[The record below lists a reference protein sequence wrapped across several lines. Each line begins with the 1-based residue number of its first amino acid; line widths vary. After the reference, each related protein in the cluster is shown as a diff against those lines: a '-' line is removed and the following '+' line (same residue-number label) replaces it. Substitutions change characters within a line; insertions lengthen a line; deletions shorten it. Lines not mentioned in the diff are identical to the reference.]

1 VLKNGINTSVSWEPL
16 KSVLRSGCLLTSPA
30 QLAGYEADGLA
41 YKRYRPEA
49 VVIPSSAAELREAV
63 AVLADME
70 VPYVVRGAGTSLSG
84 GPVAA
89 QGGVVVH
96 LSKLRAIEE
105 INVVDG
111 YCVVE
116 SGVVL
121 NQLNARLKEQ
131 GLYYP
136 PDPSS
141 GAACTM
147 GGNVACNAG
156 GVHCFR
162 YGVTSNYVLGVE
174 VILMDG
180 EVVRFGG
187 PAGGRGDW
195 VEDWKRLFIGSEG
208 TLGIMTRFW
217 LRLIPLPGK
226 VWTFRATYKTVEQA
240 SEAIRRLA
248 CSPISPAAIEIMDPP
263 CVEMVENSPQRV
275 GLPRGSFMLLTEI
288 DGPPA
293 LVDGRIEAIR
303 QILQTSGSDDV
314 QWSDQE
320 SDRER
325 LWQARKVQGGLLG
338 QISPDLIVQDAV
350 IPKRYLAE
358 MLTFIYDEA
367 RAAGIAAVT
376 IMHAGDGN
384 LHPDFLFDG
393 RDPEQVE
400 KVERI
405 GKRMMRKVT
414 EMGGALSGEHG
425 IGIDKANYT
434 RDYFGPYGS
443 QMQLSIPMLFNA
455 RNKLNPLKVFP
466 ERRFERVG

>member
-1 VLKNGINTSVSWEPL
+1 MRKKKGKEGRWGRLEAVLERG
-16 KSVLRSGCLLTSPA
+16 RLLTGEA
-30 QLAGYEADGLA
+30 QVCGYEADGLS
-41 YKRYRPEA
+41 YKRYRPGA
-49 VVIPSSAAELREAV
+49 VVIPEGAGELGEVLRVLGEMRE
-63 AVLADME
+63 
-70 VPYVVRGAGTSLSG
+70 PYVVRGAGTSLSG

-96 LSKLRAIEE
+96 LSRLRGIEE
-105 INVVDG
+105 VNEAEG

-121 NQLNARLKEQ
+121 NELNKEL
-131 GLYYP
+131 GRRGWYYP

-141 GAACTM
+141 GAACTL

-162 YGVTSNYVLGVE
+162 YGVTSNYVLGLE
-174 VILMDG
+174 VILTTG

-195 VEDWKRLFIGSEG
+195 REDWKRVFIGSEG

-217 LRLIPLPGK
+217 LRVIPLPGK
-226 VWTFRATYKTVEQA
+226 VWTFRAMYKTVEGA
-240 SEAIRRLA
+240 GEAIRRLA
-248 CSPISPAAIEIMDPP
+248 RSPVCPAAIEIMDPP

-275 GLPRGSFMLLTEI
+275 GLPLGCFLLLTEI
-288 DGPPA
+288 DGPEE
-293 LVDGRIEAIR
+293 LVNGRVEEVR
-303 QILQTSGSDDV
+303 KILEESGSEDV
-314 QWSDQE
+314 RYSDGAE
-320 SDRER
+320 MRGK

-358 MLTFIYDEA
+358 MLTFIYEEA
-367 RAAGIAAVT
+367 RKEDIAVVT

-393 RDPEQVE
+393 RDPVQVE

-405 GKRMMRKVT
+405 GKRMMRKVM
-414 EMGGALSGEHG
+414 EIGGTLSGEHG
-425 IGIDKANYT
+425 IGIDKSPYT
-434 RDYFGPYGS
+434 EAYFGPLGTRM
-443 QMQLSIPMLFNA
+443 QMSIPMLFNE
-455 RNKLNPLKVFP
+455 RHQLNPLKIFP
-466 ERRFERVG
+466 QRRYEG

>member
-1 VLKNGINTSVSWEPL
+1 MKRREQRDSRRWGLLEGAL
-16 KSVLRSGCLLTSPA
+16 SGGRLLTSPA
-30 QLAGYEADGLA
+30 QLSGYEADGLS
-41 YKRYRPEA
+41 YKRYRPDA
-49 VVIPSSAAELREAV
+49 VVIPCCVLELRRIVEA
-63 AVLADME
+63 LREMDE
-70 VPYVVRGAGTSLSG
+70 PYVVRGAGTSLSG

-89 QGGVVVH
+89 QGGVVIH
-96 LSKLRAIEE
+96 LSHLRGIEE
-105 INVVDG
+105 INVAEGV
-111 YCVVE
+111 CVVE

-121 NQLNARLKEQ
+121 NQLNARLSEL

-141 GAACTM
+141 GAACTI

-174 VILMDG
+174 VLLMSG
-180 EVVRFGG
+180 ELVQFGG
-187 PAGGRGDW
+187 PAGGRGNW
-195 VEDWKRLFIGSEG
+195 REDWKRLFIGSEG
-208 TLGIMTRFW
+208 TLGILTRCW
-217 LRLIPLPGK
+217 LRLIPKPGK
-226 VWTFRATYKTVEQA
+226 VWTFRATYADVEKA

-248 CSPISPAAIEIMDPP
+248 LSPVSPAAIEIMDPP

-275 GLPRGSFMLLTEI
+275 GLPLGSFMLLTEI
-288 DGPPA
+288 DGPES
-293 LVDGRIEAIR
+293 LVDGRIGEVER
-303 QILQTSGSDDV
+303 ILRESGSDDV
-314 QWSDQE
+314 QFSDGAE
-320 SDRER
+320 ERER

-358 MLTFIYDEA
+358 VLTFIYEEA
-367 RAAGIAAVT
+367 RQEGIAVVT

-393 RDPEQVE
+393 RDAEQIE

-405 GKRMMRKVT
+405 GKRMMEKVT
-414 EMGGALSGEHG
+414 QIGGALSGEHG
-425 IGIDKANYT
+425 IGIDKAHYT

-443 QMQLSIPMLFNA
+443 QMQLSIPRLFNS
-455 RNKLNPLKVFP
+455 RHKLNPLKVFP
-466 ERRFERVG
+466 ERRFEHVQ

>member
-1 VLKNGINTSVSWEPL
+1 MLWKKKANEGRWGEL
-16 KSVLRSGCLLTSPA
+16 ESVLVRGRMMTEAA
-30 QLAGYEADGLA
+30 QVCGYEADGLA

-49 VVIPSSAAELREAV
+49 VVIPADAEELISVVRVLRGMGE
-63 AVLADME
+63 
-70 VPYVVRGAGTSLSG
+70 PYVVRGAGTSLSG

-96 LSKLRAIEE
+96 VSRLRAIEE
-105 INVVDG
+105 IDEEAG

-121 NQLNARLKEQ
+121 DQLNRELGRR

-141 GAACTM
+141 GAACTL

-162 YGVTSNYVLGVE
+162 YGVTSNYVLGLE
-174 VILMDG
+174 VVLLNG

-187 PAGGRGDW
+187 PAGGRGAW
-195 VEDWKRLFIGSEG
+195 REDWKRLFIGSEG

-217 LRLIPLPGK
+217 LRVIPLPGK
-226 VWTFRATYKTVEQA
+226 VWTFRAMYKTVEEA
-240 SEAIRRLA
+240 GEAIRRLA
-248 CSPISPAAIEIMDPP
+248 CSPVCPAAIEIMDPP

-275 GLPRGSFMLLTEI
+275 GLPLGCFLLLTEI
-288 DGPPA
+288 DGPPE
-293 LVDGRIEAIR
+293 LVDGRVEEVR
-303 QILQTSGSDDV
+303 KILRESGSEDV
-314 QWSDQE
+314 QHSDTAHM
-320 SDRER
+320 RRR

-350 IPKRYLAE
+350 IPKRHLAE
-358 MLTFIYDEA
+358 MLRFIYDEA
-367 RAAGIAAVT
+367 RKEGIAVVT

-393 RDPEQVE
+393 RDPLQVE

-405 GKRMMRKVT
+405 GKRMMRKVM
-414 EMGGALSGEHG
+414 EIGGTLSGEHG
-425 IGIDKANYT
+425 IGIDKSHYT
-434 RDYFGPYGS
+434 EDYFGPIGTRM
-443 QMQLSIPMLFNA
+443 QMSIPVVFNE
-455 RNKLNPLKVFP
+455 RHQLNPLKIFP
-466 ERRFERVG
+466 ERRYER

>member
-1 VLKNGINTSVSWEPL
+1 MWKKKQRVGRWGRLAGEL
-16 KSVLRSGCLLTSPA
+16 ERGELLEGAA
-30 QLAGYEADGLA
+30 QLCGYDADGLA
-41 YKRYRPEA
+41 YKRYRPDA
-49 VVIPSSAAELREAV
+49 VVIPGDTGELK
-63 AVLADME
+63 AVLRVLGEMGE
-70 VPYVVRGAGTSLSG
+70 PYVVRGAGTSLSG

-96 LSKLRAIEE
+96 LSRLRAIEE
-105 INVVDG
+105 VNEAEG

-121 NQLNARLKEQ
+121 NDLNAELGRR

-141 GAACTM
+141 GMACTL

-162 YGVTSNYVLGVE
+162 YGVTSNYVLGLE
-174 VILMDG
+174 VILMTG

-195 VEDWKRLFIGSEG
+195 REDWKRLFIGSEG

-217 LRLIPLPGK
+217 LRVIPLPGK
-226 VWTFRATYKTVEQA
+226 VWTFRAMYKTVEEA
-240 SEAIRRLA
+240 GEAIRRLA
-248 CSPISPAAIEIMDPP
+248 RSPVCPAAIELMDPP
-263 CVEMVENSPQRV
+263 CVEMVENSPHRV
-275 GLPRGSFMLLTEI
+275 GLPLGCFLLLTEI
-288 DGPPA
+288 DGPA
-293 LVDGRIEAIR
+293 DLVDGRVEEVRKILLESGAEDVGQSDAPDMR
-303 QILQTSGSDDV
+303 QK
-314 QWSDQE
+314 
-320 SDRER
+320 

-350 IPKRYLAE
+350 IPKRHLAE
-358 MLTFIYDEA
+358 MLRFIYDEA
-367 RAAGIAAVT
+367 REEGIAVVT

-393 RDPEQVE
+393 GDPVQVE

-405 GKRMMRKVT
+405 GKRMMNKV
-414 EMGGALSGEHG
+414 MQIGGTLSGEHG
-425 IGIDKANYT
+425 IGIDKSHYT
-434 RDYFGPYGS
+434 RDYFGEVGTRM
-443 QMQLSIPMLFNA
+443 QMSIPLLFNE
-455 RNKLNPLKVFP
+455 RHQLNPLKIFP
-466 ERRFERVG
+466 ERRYER